1 MQYKNFEQIV
11 DRVKG
16 RGHTPIMAVAAA
28 ADEHTLQAALH
39 ARSQGVC
46 DPILVGDEAQ
56 IQAILL
62 QLGESVDASRVI
74 QAADVVEAA
83 DKAVALVRDGRADFL
98 MKGALDTKVIL
109 KAVVNKETGLGTGK
123 LMTHIA
129 AFEIPTYHKLLV
141 VTDGGMVP
149 YPDLEQKA
157 GIIRNAVEVER
168 LWGIEN
174 PKVGV
179 VTCVEKVNPKMPET
193 VDARALREMN
203 ERGEISGCVIEGPIS
218 YDCAMVKEIA
228 DIKGFDSPVAG
239 DADIL
244 IAPNIHVGNIMG
256 KMLTCTAGAKMAGFI
271 CGAKCPIV
279 LTSRGST
286 AEEKFL
292 SILMSAASAE

>member
-1 MQYKNFEQIV
+1 MQYNNFEQIV

-16 RGHTPIMAVAAA
+16 RGRTPIMAVAAA

-168 LWGIEN
+168 LWGIKN

-271 CGAKCPIV
+271 CGAKCHIV